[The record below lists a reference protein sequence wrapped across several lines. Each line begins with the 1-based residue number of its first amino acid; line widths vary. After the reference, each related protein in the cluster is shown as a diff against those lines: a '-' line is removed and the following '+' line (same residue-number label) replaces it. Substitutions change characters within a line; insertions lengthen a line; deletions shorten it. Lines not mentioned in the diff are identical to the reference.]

1 MNLTSDVRS
10 VLTSDVR
17 KNFAM
22 KKILKKIVQ
31 FHLKLF
37 TKITLWRH
45 RPSIV
50 AVAGSTN
57 KTTTKEY
64 ILKFLR
70 EKFGEKEV
78 RGNPKSYNTEIGL
91 PLAILY
97 LDSGESSIIKW
108 LKILVQAKI
117 RALFGRKFPKKLIL
131 ELGVEEKGDMKY
143 LLEMVQPEM
152 AIVTNIEGSY
162 TYANSSLEKIFEE
175 MKLLA
180 GSISKDGYILLN
192 SDDERVK
199 ELAKYAKAKVI
210 TYGFAEDAD
219 ARAEDLKTDAQG
231 QTFDFIFQEKKES
244 VRIRKYGRT
253 NIYAWMAAKVVKSIL

>member
-1 MNLTSDVRS
+1 MLE
-10 VLTSDVR
+10 
-17 KNFAM
+17 KNAM

-45 RPSIV
+45 RPFIV

-57 KTTTKEY
+57 KTTTKDY

-70 EKFGEKEV
+70 EKYGEKEV

-97 LDSGESSIIKW
+97 LDSGESSMLRW
-108 LKILVQAKI
+108 LKILVQAKM
-117 RALFGRKFPKKLIL
+117 RALFLRKFSKKLVL
-131 ELGVEEKGDMKY
+131 ELGVEEKGDMEY
-143 LLEMVQPEM
+143 LLEMVHPEM

-162 TYANSSLEKIFEE
+162 AYSNSSLEKIFEE
-175 MKLLA
+175 MKFLA
-180 GSISKDGYILLN
+180 KELPAKGYLLLN

-199 ELAKYAKAKVI
+199 SLAGFSKAKIV

-231 QTFDFIFQEKKES
+231 QIFNFVFQGKKES
-244 VRIRKYGRT
+244 IRIKKYGRT
-253 NIYAWMAAKVVKSIL
+253 NIYAWMAAKVVKNIL